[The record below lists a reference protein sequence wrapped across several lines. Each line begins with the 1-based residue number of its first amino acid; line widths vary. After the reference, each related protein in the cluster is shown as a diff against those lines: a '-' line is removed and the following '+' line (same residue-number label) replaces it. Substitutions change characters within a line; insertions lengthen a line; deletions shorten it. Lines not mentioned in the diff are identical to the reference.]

1 MALPRQSSNK
11 LWNLDYDKIFVQKVQ
26 LLPTIFYGDVLVEL
40 LPLFLNNHSSFK
52 NARMDK
58 KDDGHAWCK
67 VITTNIKNSFRLSF
81 KKTHYLG
88 CLCCVQ
94 DDCENFVHSIFT
106 NETRN
111 LLVWWECSYSSHKL
125 DATNSVHFLSWMQ
138 ILSCSSPPHHWVIV
152 GESIMLSINF
162 NLYQEWWFILGYTT
176 FLLRM
181 ASVRSL

>member
-1 MALPRQSSNK
+1 MVSCLRLMALPRQSSNK

-106 NETRN
+106 NETKN
-111 LLVWWECSYSSHKL
+111 LLV
-125 DATNSVHFLSWMQ
+125 
-138 ILSCSSPPHHWVIV
+138 
-152 GESIMLSINF
+152 
-162 NLYQEWWFILGYTT
+162 
-176 FLLRM
+176 
-181 ASVRSL
+181 

>member
-1 MALPRQSSNK
+1 
-11 LWNLDYDKIFVQKVQ
+11 
-26 LLPTIFYGDVLVEL
+26 
-40 LPLFLNNHSSFK
+40 
-52 NARMDK
+52 
-58 KDDGHAWCK
+58 
-67 VITTNIKNSFRLSF
+67 
-81 KKTHYLG
+81 LG

-106 NETRN
+106 NETKN